1 MEQFIEEMVG
11 LDEANSIELLRESSI
26 ELKYSTSIHYEC
38 DGHVKDIDIKIIDN
52 VYDEEREI
60 EIEKEL
66 GTVKIN
72 MMRHMS
78 WMDYQ
83 EAFDFC
89 DRISQNFLDGFDAC
103 FKDENSKSKTKF
115 SLEKFS
121 EYVYID
127 LLKMNENNRGMGIGT
142 AVIREIIDT
151 LDKTDTLFVVL
162 PFAIEDNEN
171 NKAHKR
177 VKKFWENL
185 GFKKMANSRFYYFN
199 DKLMNWY

>member
-11 LDEANSIELLRESSI
+11 LDEANSIELLRENSI

-38 DGHVKDIDIKIIDN
+38 DGHVKDIDVKIIDY
-52 VYDEEREI
+52 VYDEETER

-78 WMDYQ
+78 WMEYH
-83 EAFDFC
+83 EAFNFC
-89 DRISQNFLDGFDAC
+89 DIISQNFLDGFDAC
-103 FKDENSKSKTKF
+103 FKDEYSKSKTKF
-115 SLEKFS
+115 SLERFS

-127 LLKMNENNRGMGIGT
+127 LVKMNEKNRGKGIGS

-162 PFAIEDNEN
+162 PFAIEDGGN

-185 GFKKMANSRFYYFN
+185 GFKKMPNTRFYYYN